1 MWALGCTPRAKS
13 QDTDLGAQT
22 RLVGLGP
29 PGAWGSGSAHTKWG
43 KVHSASPGGEQ
54 VASCWPHRLQVLQVL
69 PAESHPRVTMVG
81 GVGGPHLTA
90 CSPTTDLSLP

>member
-69 PAESHPRVTMVG
+69 PAESHLRVTMVG
-81 GVGGPHLTA
+81 GVGGAHPTA